1 MIVLGIETS
10 CDETGVAVVRSGKEV
25 LSNEVFTQIE
35 IHKVYGGVVPEV
47 ASRHH
52 IEKITYVMDAA
63 IKKANLTFED
73 IDLIAVTGNPG
84 LVGSLMVG
92 INAAKAVALAYN
104 KPIVF
109 VNHIHG
115 HIYANYIEDDFL
127 FPLLA
132 LVVSG
137 GHTELILMRD
147 HFQFEILGETLDDAV
162 GEAYDKV
169 ARVVGAGYP
178 GGPIIDKMAKQGEA
192 SYALPKIMLDKDSL
206 NFSFSGLK
214 SAVINLVNKHK
225 MKNEE
230 INPNDLAASFQEAA
244 ISVLVEK
251 TIKAATEHEVKQVV
265 VAGGVAANSHLREEM
280 AQAISALP
288 SVKLSI
294 PKMKYCTDNA
304 AMIAVAGYFQYL
316 HEHKH

>member
-1 MIVLGIETS
+1 MRQS
-10 CDETGVAVVRSGKEV
+10 C
-25 LSNEVFTQIE
+25 
-35 IHKVYGGVVPEV
+35 
-47 ASRHH
+47 
-52 IEKITYVMDAA
+52 
-63 IKKANLTFED
+63 
-73 IDLIAVTGNPG
+73 
-84 LVGSLMVG
+84 
-92 INAAKAVALAYN
+92 ALAYN

-147 HFQFEILGETLDDAV
+147 HFRLEILGETLDDAV

-251 TIKAATEHEVKQVV
+251 TIKAATENEVKQVV

-280 AQAISALP
+280 AQAISACR
-288 SVKLSI
+288 
-294 PKMKYCTDNA
+294 M
-304 AMIAVAGYFQYL
+304 
-316 HEHKH
+316 

>member
-63 IKKANLTFED
+63 IKKANLNFED

-147 HFQFEILGETLDDAV
+147 HFRLEILGETLDDAV

-288 SVKLSI
+288 GVKLSI